1 MTIEQKTILQNNSS
15 VWFNSRRN
23 RIISSNAQKIL
34 ICNKNFQT
42 LADEFLKPEME
53 QKLPKV
59 VKDALKHGKLHEP
72 TARENYTQY
81 LKFVLKHDINVLET
95 GLVIQPNLSWLAAS
109 PDGLISDHSDS
120 IRVGLT
126 GIQN

>member
-1 MTIEQKTILQNNSS
+1 
-15 VWFNSRRN
+15 
-23 RIISSNAQKIL
+23 
-34 ICNKNFQT
+34 
-42 LADEFLKPEME
+42 ME

-109 PDGLISDHSDS
+109 PDGLVSDYSDS

-126 GIQN
+126 EIQN

>member
-15 VWFNSRRN
+15 VWCNSRRN

-109 PDGLISDHSDS
+109 PDGLVSDHSDS

-126 GIQN
+126 EIQN